1 MASAEVAV
9 MANGDIG
16 LERVDSDLDRAL
28 SRKREQLNKEIEQ
41 FRIQKDEEFRD
52 FEFRLRQDHARDAQ
66 HDPPAPRS
74 EARNDKHGDTQERP
88 TYHRRDSS
96 ERRQARRILTARQAL
111 HQAFGAAHDSD
122 SVGEEPGKGLDDV
135 ATPEYLDLVNG
146 GRPRTNG
153 SLHAGH
159 ADSEQQGPRFSA
171 STNLHPPLLLP
182 FTSSPIN
189 PTAVSW
195 SAPEHSPTKT
205 HHRSDSANSTLS
217 ISSLRSSMKD
227 PKAPKSPKRVLFTL
241 EDGVVSPST
250 SPNQSRKP
258 NNEEPDAMQSLFTFS
273 KRGRDKKKKN
283 RRKERGDAE
292 RGRRGRDEP
301 ETTSIIGEAV
311 DSSEQIATW
320 TKPAPLTSERTSLPS
335 PLAQANGHA
344 QTPSAPV
351 EDYEKIEREE
361 DDLFA
366 FDEDLDADTASDA
379 TASVKPKSIEEDE
392 EIETQNKPLTETGTS
407 PHAGSLPIEIKW
419 PGRRDSGGI
428 G

>member
-1 MASAEVAV
+1 MAV

-16 LERVDSDLDRAL
+16 LERVDNDIDRAL
-28 SRKREQLNKEIEQ
+28 CVKREQLDKEIEQ
-41 FRIQKDEEFRD
+41 FRIQKHQEFKD
-52 FEFRLRQDHARDAQ
+52 FEIRLRQDHAHDAQ
-66 HDPPAPRS
+66 QAPPAPGLEVRM
-74 EARNDKHGDTQERP
+74 DKHDGTQERP
-88 TYHRRDSS
+88 VYHRRDSS

-122 SVGEEPGKGLDDV
+122 SIAEDLGQEPHDV

-146 GRPRTNG
+146 GKPQTNG
-153 SLHAGH
+153 NLHAGH
-159 ADSEQQGPRFSA
+159 AVSEQQGPRFSA

-182 FTSSPIN
+182 FASSPIN
-189 PTAVSW
+189 PPAVSW

-205 HHRSDSANSTLS
+205 HHRSDSANSILS

-258 NNEEPDAMQSLFTFS
+258 NNEESDAMQSLFTFS

-292 RGRRGRDEP
+292 RGRRGRDKD
-301 ETTSIIGEAV
+301 ETTSIIGEAI
-311 DSSEQIATW
+311 DSSEQVETW
-320 TKPAPLTSERTSLPS
+320 TKPAPLISERPSLPS
-335 PLAQANGHA
+335 HLAQANGHA
-344 QTPSAPV
+344 QTSSAPV
-351 EDYEKIEREE
+351 EDYEKIERGE

-366 FDEDLDADTASDA
+366 FDEDLEADTGSE
-379 TASVKPKSIEEDE
+379 TASAKPKSAEEDE
-392 EIETQNKPLTETGTS
+392 ELETQNKPLTETGTS